1 MPKDIG
7 EPQGTLMQRTI
18 ALMQGKDLIRLSVDA
33 DVNYHWLK
41 KFAKGQVDNPS
52 VNRVQRLYE
61 FLSGTKLELV

>member
-1 MPKDIG
+1 MPKDMG

-33 DVNYHWLK
+33 NVNYFWLK
-41 KFAKGQVDNPS
+41 KFSKGQVDNPS

-61 FLSGTKLELV
+61 YLSRAKLELV